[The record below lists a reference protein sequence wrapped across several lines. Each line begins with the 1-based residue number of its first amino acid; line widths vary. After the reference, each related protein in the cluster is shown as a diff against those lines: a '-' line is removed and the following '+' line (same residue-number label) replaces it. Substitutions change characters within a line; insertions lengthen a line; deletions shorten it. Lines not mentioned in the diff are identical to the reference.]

1 MENAML
7 TELLLVLNAP
17 KQFEATYCD
26 GEIYLA
32 EVEQDAAG
40 DRLN

>member
-1 MENAML
+1 ML

-17 KQFEATYCD
+17 KHFEATYCD

-32 EVEQDAAG
+32 EVEQSSTG
-40 DRLN
+40 DHLN